1 MITDG
6 INIVD
11 GYIIN
16 FAIEFDVTAL
26 TGYNRREILTNC
38 NLALQDYFNIDNWT
52 FNDTI
57 NINEVELILA
67 NIEGV
72 VSISKLNFVNK
83 CELKLFD
90 LSFI

>member
-16 FAIEFDVTAL
+16 FTNRIRCNHDL

-38 NLALQDYFNIDNWT
+38 NLDWQDYFNIDNW
-52 FNDTI
+52 I
-57 NINEVELILA
+57 
-67 NIEGV
+67 
-72 VSISKLNFVNK
+72 
-83 CELKLFD
+83 
-90 LSFI
+90 